1 MSKSKSTSADTE
13 TTESLQLSEFLTY
26 KISTLSNM
34 LSREGE
40 RYLKNNYG
48 IAIPDYRILMTL
60 ATLGEMS
67 VREIASHSKMDK
79 ALISRVVNRLVKN
92 KMVNS
97 KPDPND
103 GRLVLLSTTKKGWD
117 LYEELQPYAQNR
129 QRSLLAVMEEGERQN
144 FIKSLD
150 KLILHMEQK

>member
-1 MSKSKSTSADTE
+1 MSKSKSTTSELDTG
-13 TTESLQLSEFLTY
+13 TSIHLSDYITY

-40 RYLKNNYG
+40 RYLKSNHG
-48 IAIPDYRILMTL
+48 IAIPDYRILITL

-67 VREIASHSKMDK
+67 AREIASHSKMDK
-79 ALISRVVNRLVKN
+79 ALISRVVNRLVSR

-103 GRLVLLSTTKKGWD
+103 GRLVLLSATKKGRD

-129 QRSLLAVMEEGERQN
+129 QIGLLKVMEEDERKN
-144 FIKSLD
+144 FIRSLD
-150 KLILHMEQK
+150 KLIKHMESQ